1 MLEKLASPKGNY
13 YGCEIN
19 IPETVLFE
27 AGNMKKIIKTMEDG
41 FVTTI
46 KGPMIIEGPEDIM
59 TIRKHL
65 DTSAKERTRQQH
77 KKYA

>member
-27 AGNMKKIIKTMEDG
+27 AGNMKKIIKTMDDG